1 MSTILA
7 AGVTTPTALNITTD
21 TSGQMVLATN
31 GSTPALTLST
41 AQNAAFANNVSVAGT
56 TTLTGAATASSTLA
70 VTGAITAS
78 STLAVTSTS
87 TFTGAI
93 TATGGIISGA
103 AAAPTFSANVTGSAT
118 QTFINNNW
126 TKAQFPNTEWDTN
139 SNYDNTTNYRFTP
152 TVSGYYQLNAC
163 VSLNGSF
170 ATEIAVAIYKNG
182 TKYKVGT
189 DLSNGSVAF
198 GYGQTV
204 NVLVQMNGSTDYVE
218 VYLYQSSGANRNNL
232 TDPALFYFQGI
243 FVRSL

>member
-70 VTGAITAS
+70 VTGAITA
-78 STLAVTSTS
+78 
-87 TFTGAI
+87 
-93 TATGGIISGA
+93 TGGVISGA
-103 AAAPTFSANVTGSAT
+103 TAAPTFSANVTGSAT
-118 QTFINNNW
+118 QTFINNSW
-126 TKAQFPNTEWDTN
+126 TKAQFPNKEWDTN
-139 SNYDNTTNYRFTP
+139 TNYDNATNYRFTP
-152 TVSGYYQLNAC
+152 TVAGYYQINAN
-163 VSLNGSF
+163 VSMNGSF
-170 ATEIAVAIYKNG
+170 ATELAVAVYKNG
-182 TKYKVGT
+182 TRYKVGT

-204 NVLVQMNGSTDYVE
+204 ACLVSMNGSTDYVE
-218 VYLYQSSGANRNNL
+218 IFLYQSSGDNRNNS
-232 TDPALFYFQGI
+232 TDPSEFYFQGI